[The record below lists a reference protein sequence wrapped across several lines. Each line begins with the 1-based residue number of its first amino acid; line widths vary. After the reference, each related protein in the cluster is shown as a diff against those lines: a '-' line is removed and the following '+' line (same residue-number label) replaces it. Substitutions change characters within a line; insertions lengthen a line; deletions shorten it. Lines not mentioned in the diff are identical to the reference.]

1 MVLVIQFQDKLNN
14 ARAINVRVDGAEV
27 RWIIKAKISWNSQ
40 ADPIPGIEC
49 FGPELELVVLP
60 QRNSFAHA
68 DVSLPQTWG
77 SGHISGGIA
86 KRAGGGHRKGRW
98 VDPR

>member
-49 FGPELELVVLP
+49 FGPELELALLGERKLLE
-60 QRNSFAHA
+60 QRK
-68 DVSLPQTWG
+68 VKILK
-77 SGHISGGIA
+77 SGHAILAGFAPKRRVICLADGG
-86 KRAGGGHRKGRW
+86 RTGRL
-98 VDPR
+98 